1 MKPCIYR
8 GKLSGE
14 LIVCTNHHDL
24 IHDGL
29 IPADV
34 CEYCHYAT
42 EERKPRGDFFSQ
54 TTDLLLHKARTGE
67 YIANP
72 KPCGGCGETKHRV
85 PEPEVTQFVWPYWD
99 GGAQADELR
108 WSIRSVETFFQG
120 KAKIT
125 IIGDRPD
132 WYHGHVII
140 KKRVPHTKPNRAFR
154 DMLGKVFYIA
164 THAEIDSECVWM
176 MDDIYFLKPFTL
188 NDIKTP
194 RAEPWRPND
203 SNSWQKRKTASM
215 EALAARGL
223 TQHDYA
229 THLPHWLEK
238 DKLRAMFDDF
248 NLHEHTMLWE
258 VLYGNVYRGTPQRT
272 RPFFA
277 RFQHQADKE
286 TYKRL
291 TANTTVINNT
301 EPAWCDGLHD
311 FLAERLPTPSSVEAE
326 HEASKPVYII
336 TKKGPRTV
344 KRRPLETHRDYIEK
358 QAQ

>member
-1 MKPCIYR
+1 M
-8 GKLSGE
+8 
-14 LIVCTNHHDL
+14 
-24 IHDGL
+24 
-29 IPADV
+29 
-34 CEYCHYAT
+34 
-42 EERKPRGDFFSQ
+42 
-54 TTDLLLHKARTGE
+54 
-67 YIANP
+67 
-72 KPCGGCGETKHRV
+72 
-85 PEPEVTQFVWPYWD
+85 QFVWPYWD

-125 IIGDRPD
+125 IIGDKPD

-164 THAEIDSECVWM
+164 THAEIDPECVWM

-188 NDIKTP
+188 EDIKTP
-194 RAEPWRPND
+194 RAEPWRPD
-203 SNSWQKRKTASM
+203 ESNSWQKRKTASM

-286 TYKRL
+286 TFKRL
-291 TANTTVINNT
+291 TTAATVINNT
-301 EPAWCDGLHD
+301 ESAWCDGLHD
-311 FLAERLPTPSSVEAE
+311 FLADTLQNPSSVEAE
-326 HEASKPVYII
+326 HEASKPAYVI
-336 TKKGPRTV
+336 TKKGARRV
-344 KRRPLETHRDYIEK
+344 KRRLLETHRDYVEG
-358 QAQ
+358 QGQ

>member
-1 MKPCIYR
+1 M
-8 GKLSGE
+8 
-14 LIVCTNHHDL
+14 
-24 IHDGL
+24 
-29 IPADV
+29 
-34 CEYCHYAT
+34 
-42 EERKPRGDFFSQ
+42 
-54 TTDLLLHKARTGE
+54 
-67 YIANP
+67 
-72 KPCGGCGETKHRV
+72 
-85 PEPEVTQFVWPYWD
+85 QFVWPYWD

-125 IIGDRPD
+125 IIGDKPD
-132 WYHGHVII
+132 WYHGHVIN

-188 NDIKTP
+188 DDIKTP
-194 RAEPWRPND
+194 RAEPWRPD
-203 SNSWQKRKTASM
+203 ESNSWQKRKTASM
-215 EALAARGL
+215 EALVARGL

-311 FLAERLPTPSSVEAE
+311 FLAELLPTPSSVEAE

-336 TKKGPRTV
+336 TKKGPRIV

>member
-1 MKPCIYR
+1 M
-8 GKLSGE
+8 
-14 LIVCTNHHDL
+14 
-24 IHDGL
+24 
-29 IPADV
+29 
-34 CEYCHYAT
+34 
-42 EERKPRGDFFSQ
+42 
-54 TTDLLLHKARTGE
+54 
-67 YIANP
+67 
-72 KPCGGCGETKHRV
+72 
-85 PEPEVTQFVWPYWD
+85 QFVWPYWD

-120 KAKIT
+120 RAKIT
-125 IIGDRPD
+125 IIGDKPD

-140 KKRVPHTKPNRAFR
+140 KKRVPHTRPNRAFR

-164 THAEIDSECVWM
+164 THAEIDPECVWM

-188 NDIKTP
+188 DDIKTP
-194 RAEPWRPND
+194 RAEPWRPD
-203 SNSWQKRKTASM
+203 ASNSWQKRKTLSM
-215 EALAARGL
+215 ETLAARGL

-311 FLAERLPTPSSVEAE
+311 FLAEMLPTPSSVEGE
-326 HEASKPVYII
+326 QEESKPAYVI
-336 TKKGPRTV
+336 TKKGPRAV
-344 KRRPLETHRDYIEK
+344 KRRPLETHREYIERP
-358 QAQ
+358 Q

>member
-1 MKPCIYR
+1 MKLCKFRRRSEKPDYVSCICP
-8 GKLSGE
+8 S
-14 LIVCTNHHDL
+14 L
-24 IHDGL
+24 IHSGSF
-29 IPADV
+29 PAFI
-34 CEYCHYAT
+34 CESCPLAT
-42 EERKPRGDFFSQ
+42 VEESPRIDFFQQ
-54 TTDLLLHKARTGE
+54 TQNLLLIHQNSGQYRPQ
-67 YIANP
+67 P
-72 KPCGGCGETKHRV
+72 KPCGGCDETKHRA
-85 PEPEVTQFVWPYWD
+85 PDEPAMQFVWPYWD

-125 IIGDRPD
+125 IIGDKPD

-140 KKRVPHTKPNRAFR
+140 KKRVPHNRPNRAFR

-164 THAEIDSECVWM
+164 THAEIDAECVWM

-188 NDIKTP
+188 DDIKTP
-194 RAEPWRPND
+194 RAEPWRPD
-203 SNSWQKRKTASM
+203 ESNSWQKRKTASM

-311 FLAERLPTPSSVEAE
+311 FLAELLPTPSSVEGQQAE
-326 HEASKPVYII
+326 SKPAYVI
-336 TKKGPRTV
+336 TKKGPRSV
-344 KRRPLETHRDYIEK
+344 KRRPLETHREYIERP
-358 QAQ
+358 Q

>member
-1 MKPCIYR
+1 MKSCSYR
-8 GKLSGE
+8 IDDGNPETVECLNTIDLFHSGRVPRS
-14 LIVCTNHHDL
+14 VC
-24 IHDGL
+24 GFC
-29 IPADV
+29 P
-34 CEYCHYAT
+34 YASAS
-42 EERKPRGDFFSQ
+42 PRGDFFAQ
-54 TTDLLLHKARTGE
+54 TAALLVQKHRTGE
-67 YIANP
+67 LRATP
-72 KPCGGCGETKHRV
+72 KPCGGCGETKHRA
-85 PEPEVTQFVWPYWD
+85 PDAPTMQFVWPYWD

-125 IIGDRPD
+125 IIGDKPD
-132 WYHGHVII
+132 WYHGHVIV

-164 THAEIDSECVWM
+164 THAEIDPECVWM

-188 NDIKTP
+188 DDIKTP
-194 RAEPWRPND
+194 RAEPWRPD
-203 SNSWQKRKTASM
+203 ESNSWQKRKTFTM

-238 DKLRAMFDDF
+238 DKLRTMFDDF
-248 NLHEHTMLWE
+248 NLHENTMLWE

-277 RFQHQADKE
+277 RFQHQAEKE
-286 TYKRL
+286 TFQRL
-291 TANTTVINNT
+291 TARATVINNT

-311 FLAERLPTPSSVEAE
+311 FLAEMLPTPSSVEAE
-326 HEASKPVYII
+326 HETAKPVYVIK
-336 TKKGPRTV
+336 KKGAIVV
-344 KRRPLETHRDYIEK
+344 KRRPLETHRDYVEK

>member
-1 MKPCIYR
+1 MMKPCTYR
-8 GKLSGE
+8 GQSSATHCECFNL
-14 LIVCTNHHDL
+14 HDL
-24 IHDGL
+24 SHSGVVPLKICGRCPYAAAPAVGFFAQTEQLL
-29 IPADV
+29 I
-34 CEYCHYAT
+34 
-42 EERKPRGDFFSQ
+42 Q
-54 TTDLLLHKARTGE
+54 KARRGE
-67 YIANP
+67 ITVAA

-108 WSIRSVETFFQG
+108 WSIRSVETFFKG
-120 KAKIT
+120 RAKIT
-125 IIGDRPD
+125 IIGDKPD

-140 KKRVPHTKPNRAFR
+140 KRRVPATRPNRAFR

-188 NDIKTP
+188 DDIKTP
-194 RAEPWRPND
+194 RAEPWRPD
-203 SNSWQKRKTASM
+203 ESNSWQKRKTLSM
-215 EALAARGL
+215 ETLAARGL

-238 DKLRAMFDDF
+238 DKLRSMFDDF

-277 RFQHQADKE
+277 RLQHQADKE
-286 TYKRL
+286 TYQRL

-301 EPAWCDGLHD
+301 EPAWCDGLRD
-311 FLAERLPTPSSVEAE
+311 VLAELLPTPSSIEAE

>member
-1 MKPCIYR
+1 M
-8 GKLSGE
+8 
-14 LIVCTNHHDL
+14 
-24 IHDGL
+24 
-29 IPADV
+29 
-34 CEYCHYAT
+34 
-42 EERKPRGDFFSQ
+42 
-54 TTDLLLHKARTGE
+54 
-67 YIANP
+67 
-72 KPCGGCGETKHRV
+72 
-85 PEPEVTQFVWPYWD
+85 QFVWPYWD

-120 KAKIT
+120 RANIT

-132 WYHGHVII
+132 WYHGHVIL

-164 THAEIDSECVWM
+164 THAEIDPECVWM

-188 NDIKTP
+188 DDIKTP
-194 RAEPWRPND
+194 RAEPWRPD
-203 SNSWQKRKTASM
+203 ESNSWQKRKTASM

-238 DKLRAMFDDF
+238 DKLRTMFDDF
-248 NLHEHTMLWE
+248 NLHENTMLWE

-277 RFQHQADKE
+277 RFQHQAEKE
-286 TYKRL
+286 TFQRL
-291 TANTTVINNT
+291 TARATVINNT

-311 FLAERLPTPSSVEAE
+311 FLAELLPTPSSVEAE
-326 HEASKPVYII
+326 HETAKPVYVIK
-336 TKKGPRTV
+336 KKGAVIV
-344 KRRPLETHRDYIEK
+344 KRRPLETHRDFIEK
-358 QAQ
+358 QVQ